1 MLLYIAVA
9 LGTFPRHPTWQECLV
24 HSRAGLGLG
33 GVLVVAASVA
43 GALGRTRVR
52 ALAGWLCSLLQRE

>member
-9 LGTFPRHPTWQECLV
+9 LGTFPRGATWQELLV

-33 GVLVVAASVA
+33 GVLMVAASVA
-43 GALGRTRVR
+43 GALG
-52 ALAGWLCSLLQRE
+52 E